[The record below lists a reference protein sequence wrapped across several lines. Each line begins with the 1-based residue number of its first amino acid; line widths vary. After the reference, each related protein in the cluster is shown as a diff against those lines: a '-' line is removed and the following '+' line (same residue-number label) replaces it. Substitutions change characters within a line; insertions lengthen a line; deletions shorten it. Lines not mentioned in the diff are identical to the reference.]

1 MKRFTS
7 TFERCEKKYL
17 LSAAQYTQILDAL
30 TDHTQPDEYGK
41 TDIYTIYY
49 DTPDYLLIRR
59 SIEKPVFK
67 EKLRLRTY
75 GMPADADP
83 AFIEIKRKY
92 NKIVYKRRIAMPYRT
107 ALAFL
112 RSPARGG
119 QIAKELEYMLQ
130 FYPRLQ
136 PAMAM
141 TFRRSS
147 LIGRE
152 DPALRITFDC
162 NICWRTDS
170 LDLSIPVHGV
180 QLLEAGQYIMELKFS
195 GAIPLWLSH
204 LLSQFSCHPISFS
217 KYGRA
222 YEAMLA
228 QKAGS
233 ISERNYI

>member
-17 LSAAQYTQILDAL
+17 LSAAQYVQLLDAL
-30 TDHTQPDEYGK
+30 ADYTLPDEYGE

-75 GMPADADP
+75 GMPTDTDP

-92 NKIVYKRRIAMPYRT
+92 KKTVYKRRISMPYRY
-107 ALAFL
+107 ALTFL
-112 RSPARGG
+112 QSPVRGG
-119 QIAKELEYMLQ
+119 QIAKEIAYMLHL
-130 FYPRLQ
+130 YPRLQ

-141 TFRRSS
+141 TFHRISF
-147 LIGRE
+147 IGKAA
-152 DPALRITFDC
+152 PTLRITFDC
-162 NICWRTDS
+162 NICWRTSS
-170 LDLSIPVHGV
+170 LDLSIPAPGT
-180 QLLEAGQYIMELKFS
+180 QLLEKGQQLMELKFS

-204 LLSQFSCHPISFS
+204 LLNQFSCYPISFS

>member
-1 MKRFTS
+1 MKLYTS

-17 LSAAQYTQILDAL
+17 LSAAQYTQMLDAL
-30 TDHTQPDEYGK
+30 TDYTLPDVYGK

-75 GMPADADP
+75 GMPTDEGT

-92 NKIVYKRRIAMPYRT
+92 NRIVYKRRIAMPYRK

-112 RSPARGG
+112 QAPVPGG
-119 QIAKELEYMLQ
+119 QIAKEIEYMLC
-130 FYPRLQ
+130 FYPRLR

-141 TFRRSS
+141 TFRRISF
-147 LIGRE
+147 IGRE
-152 DPALRITFDC
+152 DASLRITFDC
-162 NICWRTDS
+162 NICWRTNP
-170 LDLSIPVHGV
+170 LDLSVPAPGM
-180 QLLEAGQYIMELKFS
+180 QLLGEGQHIMELKFP

-204 LLSQFSCHPISFS
+204 LLSQFSCCPISFS

-228 QKAGS
+228 QKAGGLL
-233 ISERNYI
+233 ERNYI

>member
-17 LSAAQYTQILDAL
+17 LSAAQGTQILDAL
-30 TDHTQPDEYGK
+30 TNYTLPDEYGE

-59 SIEKPVFK
+59 SIEKPAFK

-75 GMPADADP
+75 GMPTDIDT
-83 AFIEIKRKY
+83 AFLEIKRKY
-92 NKIVYKRRIAMPYRT
+92 NKIVYKRRIAMPYRK
-107 ALAFL
+107 ALTFL
-112 RSPARGG
+112 RAPVRDG
-119 QIAKELEYMLQ
+119 QIAKEIEYMLR
-130 FYPRLQ
+130 FYPQLQ

-141 TFRRSS
+141 TFRRVSF
-147 LIGRE
+147 IGRE
-152 DPALRITFDC
+152 DASLRITFDC
-162 NICWRTDS
+162 NICWRTDP
-170 LDLSIPVHGV
+170 LDLSIPTSGTH
-180 QLLEAGQYIMELKFS
+180 LLEEGQQIMELKFS

-204 LLSQFSCHPISFS
+204 LLNQFSCYPISFS

-233 ISERNYI
+233 ISERNHI